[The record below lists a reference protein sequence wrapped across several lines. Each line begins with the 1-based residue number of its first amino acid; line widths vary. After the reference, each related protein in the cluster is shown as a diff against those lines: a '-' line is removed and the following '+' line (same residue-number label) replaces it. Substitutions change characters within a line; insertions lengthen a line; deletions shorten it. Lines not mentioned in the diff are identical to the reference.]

1 MKFLVNTLVITT
13 LLAGLVACGGQKSS
27 EGEEVAD
34 TTAYDEATKD
44 LPTSSVWAN
53 LPDAEQ
59 VAAVIHLTGA
69 EYVDGL
75 ANDPANV
82 EYYLD
87 DAEGKQAAAVGV
99 YFSDIAYATMYEK
112 GDVAYDAFLSAQKIA
127 ENLGT
132 ARALNQAIAERFKER
147 LDGNDEAHKV
157 LDEAFDSA
165 NENLRTEGRELLS
178 AASLSGWYVEGLYLL
193 TQLVQNYP
201 AEGLDEE
208 TKNLVLLPLTQ
219 GILKQGK
226 LLNQVIA
233 IVEEVKPDNTRA
245 DYFVYDLYDLKE
257 SFDKINIDEVIENA
271 DPSTMISTE
280 DLAEITA
287 KTATLRERIVAP

>member
-1 MKFLVNTLVITT
+1 M
-13 LLAGLVACGGQKSS
+13 
-27 EGEEVAD
+27 
-34 TTAYDEATKD
+34 
-44 LPTSSVWAN
+44 
-53 LPDAEQ
+53 
-59 VAAVIHLTGA
+59 
-69 EYVDGL
+69 
-75 ANDPANV
+75 
-82 EYYLD
+82 
-87 DAEGKQAAAVGV
+87 
-99 YFSDIAYATMYEK
+99 
-112 GDVAYDAFLSAQKIA
+112 
-127 ENLGT
+127 
-132 ARALNQAIAERFKER
+132 
-147 LDGNDEAHKV
+147 
-157 LDEAFDSA
+157 
-165 NENLRTEGRELLS
+165 
-178 AASLSGWYVEGLYLL
+178 
-193 TQLVQNYP
+193 VQNYP